1 MNGLRLA
8 FYAIAK
14 FQSCSEFFLKNIFV
28 IVRLCEDG
36 ELLDKI
42 YQGIKGEGPL
52 LLPLILHIFLVV
64 F

>member
-14 FQSCSEFFLKNIFV
+14 FQSCSEFFFKKKFV

-36 ELLDKI
+36 ELVDKI
-42 YQGIKGEGPL
+42 LSRY
-52 LLPLILHIFLVV
+52 
-64 F
+64 